1 MFCPTQIQSNIY
13 WWCKHQWK
21 VCFAIFWDPVLV
33 FLPKIASAHQTWS
46 MINIHLWSTSWR
58 ILVYSATM
66 PYMPYMQHYLW
77 SFFCLSN
84 TQICICWDQ
93 SPEWSTYLQPEWSG
107 RGVKYGWHLGP
118 WCQLARHHIF
128 EQQWKPVCLL
138 KESYSPVGLIC
149 HIHLVWCVVSPHSS
163 MDGNLS
169 VKRFWWVLGYNQI
182 SKLFWTLLDTYPFI
196 DLNNMDQAWVLCDIQ
211 CAHITL

>member
-1 MFCPTQIQSNIY
+1 MKSMFCHFLRSCSSFFAQDSISSSN
-13 WWCKHQWK
+13 
-21 VCFAIFWDPVLV
+21 LV
-33 FLPKIASAHQTWS
+33 NDRHSS
-46 MINIHLWSTSWR
+46 VINIMMYPRVLSGHTLHLN
-58 ILVYSATM
+58 
-66 PYMPYMQHYLW
+66 MQRYLW
-77 SFFCLSN
+77 NLIMFLYN

-107 RGVKYGWHLGP
+107 QGVKYGWHLGP